1 MTKRLF
7 VNGLPYHVTGQILEN
22 FFLAYG
28 AVESVTVLIG
38 TIADR
43 SHRSAFV
50 EMSSESEAEKAIQN
64 LDGSELE
71 GRTIK
76 VHVARPRLFVGKK
89 HGLIRSVS

>member
-7 VNGLPYHVTGQILEN
+7 VNGLPYHVTGEILEN

-28 AVESVTVLIG
+28 AVESVTVMIG
-38 TIADR
+38 TMADR

-50 EMSSESEAEKAIQN
+50 EMSSESEAEAIQN
-64 LDGSELE
+64 LDGTEVE

-76 VHVARPRLFVGKK
+76 VHVARPRLV
-89 HGLIRSVS
+89 

>member
-7 VNGLPYHVTGQILEN
+7 VNGLPYHVTGGILDN

-28 AVESVTVLIG
+28 AVESVTVQIG

-43 SHRSAFV
+43 SHRVAFV

-64 LDGSELE
+64 LDGTELG
-71 GRTIK
+71 GRTIN
-76 VHVARPRLFVGKK
+76 VHVARPRLVQGRNT
-89 HGLIRSVS
+89 G

>member
-7 VNGLPYHVTGQILEN
+7 VNGLPYHVTGEILEN

-38 TIADR
+38 TMADR

-50 EMSSESEAEKAIQN
+50 EMSSEGEAKAIRN
-64 LDGSELE
+64 LYGTEVE

-76 VHVARPRLFVGKK
+76 VHLARPRLV
-89 HGLIRSVS
+89 

>member
-7 VNGLPYHVTGQILEN
+7 VNGLPYHVTGEILEN

-28 AVESVTVLIG
+28 AVESVTVQIG

-64 LDGSELE
+64 LDGTRVE

-76 VHVARPRLFVGKK
+76 VHVARPRLVQGRNT
-89 HGLIRSVS
+89 G

>member
-1 MTKRLF
+1 MTRKLF
-7 VNGLPYHVTGQILEN
+7 VNGLPYHVTGEILEN
-22 FFLAYG
+22 FFLACG

-64 LDGSELE
+64 LDGAELE

-76 VHVARPRLFVGKK
+76 VHVARPRLV
-89 HGLIRSVS
+89 

>member
-7 VNGLPYHVTGQILEN
+7 VNGLPYHVTGEILEN

-28 AVESVTVLIG
+28 AVESVTVMI
-38 TIADR
+38 DKR
-43 SHRSAFV
+43 VHRSQGSAWV

-64 LDGSELE
+64 LDGTEVE

-76 VHVARPRLFVGKK
+76 VHVAQPRLIYGRKT
-89 HGLIRSVS
+89 G

>member
-7 VNGLPYHVTGQILEN
+7 VNGLPYHVTGEILEN

-28 AVESVTVLIG
+28 AVESVTVLID
-38 TIADR
+38 TMADR

-64 LDGSELE
+64 LDGTELE

-76 VHVARPRLFVGKK
+76 VHVARPRLV
-89 HGLIRSVS
+89 

>member
-1 MTKRLF
+1 M
-7 VNGLPYHVTGQILEN
+7 
-22 FFLAYG
+22 
-28 AVESVTVLIG
+28 ESVTVLIG

-64 LDGSELE
+64 LDGTELE

-76 VHVARPRLFVGKK
+76 VHVARPRLV
-89 HGLIRSVS
+89 